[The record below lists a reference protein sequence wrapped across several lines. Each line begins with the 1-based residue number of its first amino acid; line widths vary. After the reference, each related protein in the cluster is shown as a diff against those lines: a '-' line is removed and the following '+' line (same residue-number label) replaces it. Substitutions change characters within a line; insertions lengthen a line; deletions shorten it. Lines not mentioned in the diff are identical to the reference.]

1 MKLVRTTR
9 SFPHALVEDG
19 SVVTIGSFDGVHLGH
34 RQLLD
39 HVLDKAREH
48 RLPSVVMSFEPTPKE
63 FFAGNKPPARLMKFR
78 EKFEA
83 LAALGV
89 DVFYCPRF
97 DEDMRNIDAASFIRR
112 LLAHTLNANHLIVG
126 DDFRFARGREGGIEH
141 LERAGAALGLTL
153 RQVESVIV
161 ENERVSSTA
170 IRDALSR
177 GDLDKAAGFLGRPY
191 RMSGRVVHG
200 QTLGRRLGYP
210 TANVNLQRRKSA
222 VMGIF
227 AVRVHGLGEQ
237 ARDAVAS
244 VGTRPTFAGVAPL
257 LEVHLFDF
265 DEDIY
270 GRYIHVDFVKKLR
283 SEEKFADADEL
294 IAQMHIDS
302 QQARDA
308 LAADRRNHRQDQSEG
323 P

>member
-9 SFPHALVEDG
+9 TFPHSLVSSG

-39 HVLDKAREH
+39 RVLAEAR
-48 RLPSVVMSFEPTPKE
+48 RTDVPSVVMSFEPTPKE
-63 FFAGNKPPARLMKFR
+63 FFAGNRPPARLMKFR

-83 LAALGV
+83 LAELGV
-89 DVFYCPRF
+89 DIFYCPRF
-97 DEDMRNIDAASFIRR
+97 DEEMRNIDAASFIRR
-112 LLAHTLNANHLIVG
+112 LLAHTLNVNHLIVG
-126 DDFRFARGREGGIEH
+126 DDFRFARRREGGIEH

-153 RQVESVIV
+153 SQVESVILDS
-161 ENERVSSTA
+161 ERVSSTA
-170 IRDALSR
+170 IREALWQ
-177 GDLDKAAGFLGRPY
+177 GNLDKAAKFLGRPY
-191 RMSGRVVHG
+191 RMSGRVVRG
-200 QTLGRRLGYP
+200 QMLGRRLGYP
-210 TANVNLQRRKSA
+210 TANVNLQRRQSA

-227 AVRVHGLGEQ
+227 AVRVHGLGPD

-244 VGTRPTFAGVAPL
+244 VGTRPTFAGVRPL
-257 LEVHLFDF
+257 LEVHVFDF

-302 QQARDA
+302 RQAREA
-308 LAADRRNHRQDQSEG
+308 LAAESG
-323 P
+323 